1 MTALLIL
8 CGCLIGVCVF
18 LAVKYKAAQE
28 KAQERIKVNLA
39 IQQENEN
46 LDKEN
51 AQLRIDQSSLVSR
64 IDAQKQRLDELQ
76 RHTQI
81 QTEYAKME
89 AKRALDQAYEGYS
102 QEIEQEYRSLIDDE
116 MSSYLSVC
124 EDVRRAEAQL
134 EDLKAKQVAYIQ
146 EQLRKEK
153 IQNELDFYRMLL
165 TDNDK
170 DDIKTLRTIQQTFH
184 RKEAIDKIIWE
195 VYYKPAYDVLMSHL
209 FSKGQDKVCGIYKIT
224 SITTGR
230 VYIGQSV
237 DCRSRW
243 RDHIK
248 AALVNGNKTNLLYS
262 AMSKEGPENFTFEI
276 LEEVPRPQLNER
288 EKYYIDFYQTVKFGM
303 NKTAGGS

>member
-1 MTALLIL
+1 MTILLIL

-18 LAVKYKAAQE
+18 LAVKYKTAQE
-28 KAQERIKVNLA
+28 EAQERIEVNLA
-39 IQQENEN
+39 VQQENEN

-51 AQLRIDQSSLVSR
+51 AQLRIDQSGLVSS
-64 IDAQKQRLDELQ
+64 IDAQKQRLDELEN
-76 RHTQI
+76 HA
-81 QTEYAKME
+81 EME
-89 AKRALDQAYEGYS
+89 AKRALDKAYEGYS

-116 MSSYLSVC
+116 MSSYLSLC
-124 EDVRRAEAQL
+124 EDVRRAEDQL
-134 EDLKAKQVAYIQ
+134 KDLKAKQVAYIQ

-170 DDIKTLRTIQQTFH
+170 DDIKSLRTIQQTFH
-184 RKEAIDKIIWE
+184 RKEAIDKVIWE
-195 VYYKPAYDVLMSHL
+195 VYYRPAYDTLMSHL
-209 FSKGQDKVCGIYKIT
+209 FSKNQEKVCGIYKIT
-224 SITTGR
+224 SITTGK

-237 DCRSRW
+237 DCRSRL

-262 AMSKEGPENFTFEI
+262 AMSKEEPENFTFEI

>member
-1 MTALLIL
+1 MTILLIL

-28 KAQERIKVNLA
+28 EAQERIEVNFA
-39 IQQENEN
+39 VQQENEN

-51 AQLRIDQSSLVSR
+51 AQLRINQSSLISS
-64 IDAQKQRLDELQ
+64 IDAQKQRLDELA
-76 RHTQI
+76 
-81 QTEYAKME
+81 EYAEIE

-116 MSSYLSVC
+116 MSSYLSLC
-124 EDVRRAEAQL
+124 EDVRRAEDQL
-134 EDLKAKQVAYIQ
+134 KDLKAKQIAYIQ

-170 DDIKTLRTIQQTFH
+170 DDIKSLRTIQQTFH

-195 VYYKPAYDVLMSHL
+195 VYYKPAYDTLMSHL
-209 FSKGQDKVCGIYKIT
+209 FSKKQEKVCGIYKIT
-224 SITTGR
+224 SISTGKI
-230 VYIGQSV
+230 YIGQSV
-237 DCRSRW
+237 DIKSRL

-262 AMSKEGPENFTFEI
+262 AMSKEEPENFTFEI

-288 EKYYIDFYQTVKFGM
+288 EKYYIDFYQSVKFGM
-303 NKTAGGS
+303 NKTVGGS